1 LRELAQYLARGRRAW
16 RAAAELGAPPQ
27 SLARRALT
35 DPVHASYRPPMMQRL
50 QPPFRADHVGS
61 LIRPDAL
68 LAARQAAEQG
78 KLAPA
83 ELLRIQHD
91 AIRAVVR
98 MQEEIGLRLATDGEF
113 NRFSWQRDF
122 LLKIGNVKPMESK
135 LTVRFHSA
143 AGTRD
148 HTPPSLAVAGKLSRP
163 AGIFVD
169 DFKFLKS
176 ISTTTAKI
184 TIPSPTIVH
193 FRGGREAI
201 DAQAYPDL
209 DAFYDDLAKVYQA
222 EIADLAAAGC
232 RYLQIDEVN
241 LAYLCDPELRRQV
254 ANIGEDPDSLPQTY
268 AKLLN
273 AAVAGRPTDM
283 TVCMHLC
290 RGNFAGAWIADGGY
304 EPIAELLFNA
314 IDVDGYFLEY
324 DSPRAGSFAPLRF
337 LPKHKTAVLGLVTT
351 KSPQLESKD
360 ELKRRIDEAG
370 RYAPL
375 EQLALS
381 PQCGFSSGIGGQT
394 MTVED
399 EINKLK
405 LVVETAREVW
415 GNA

>member
-1 LRELAQYLARGRRAW
+1 MPER
-16 RAAAELGAPPQ
+16 
-27 SLARRALT
+27 T
-35 DPVHASYRPPMMQRL
+35 V
-50 QPPFRADHVGS
+50 PPFRADHVGS

-68 LAARQAAEQG
+68 IEARAAAERGEIAAAELARIQQAA
-78 KLAPA
+78 
-83 ELLRIQHD
+83 
-91 AIRAVVR
+91 IRDVVR
-98 MQEEIGLRLATDGEF
+98 LQQDIGLKVVTDGEY
-113 NRFSWQRDF
+113 NRNSWQRDF
-122 LLKIGNVKPMESK
+122 LLKIGNVKPMASQ

-163 AGIFVD
+163 IGIFVD
-169 DFKFLKS
+169 DFKFLASVAK
-176 ISTTTAKI
+176 AEPKI

-201 DAQAYPDL
+201 DEKAYPQM
-209 DAFYDDLAKVYQA
+209 DAFYDDLAQVYRD
-222 EIADLAAAGC
+222 EIRDLAAAGC

-254 ANIGEDPDSLPQTY
+254 ANIGEDPATLPKTY

-273 AAVAGRPTDM
+273 AAIAGKPDDM

-314 IDVDGYFLEY
+314 IGVDGYFLEY
-324 DSPRAGSFAPLRF
+324 DSARAGGFAPLRF
-337 LPKHKTAVLGLVTT
+337 LPKGKTAVLGLVTT
-351 KSPQLESKD
+351 KSPQLETKD
-360 ELKRRIDEAG
+360 ELKRRIDEAS
-370 RYAPL
+370 RYVPL

-394 MTVED
+394 MTVD
-399 EINKLK
+399 DQIRKLK
-405 LVVETAREVW
+405 LVVETANEVW
-415 GNA
+415 G

>member
-1 LRELAQYLARGRRAW
+1 MPER
-16 RAAAELGAPPQ
+16 
-27 SLARRALT
+27 T
-35 DPVHASYRPPMMQRL
+35 K
-50 QPPFRADHVGS
+50 PPFRADHVGS

-68 LAARQAAEQG
+68 INARQAAGQG
-78 KLAPA
+78 EMTAA
-83 ELLRIQHD
+83 ELTRIQHA
-91 AIRAVVR
+91 AIRDVVR
-98 MQEEIGLRLATDGEF
+98 MQEDIGLQLVTDGEY
-113 NRFSWQRDF
+113 NRQSWQRDF
-122 LLKIGNVKPMESK
+122 LLKIGNVKPMQSR

-148 HTPPSLAVAGKLSRP
+148 HTPPSLQVAGSLTRP

-169 DFKFLKS
+169 DFKFLVSVAKS
-176 ISTTTAKI
+176 MPKKATPKI

-201 DAQAYPDL
+201 DARAYPQM
-209 DAFYDDLAKVYQA
+209 DAFY
-222 EIADLAAAGC
+222 ADLARVYREEIHDLAQAGC

-254 ANIGEDPDSLPQTY
+254 SNIGEDPATLPQTY

-273 AAVAGRPTDM
+273 DSIAGRPADM

-290 RGNFAGAWIADGGY
+290 RGNFAGAWIAEGGY

-314 IDVDGYFLEY
+314 IGVDGYFLEY
-324 DSPRAGSFAPLRF
+324 DSERAGSFAPLRF
-337 LPKHKTAVLGLVTT
+337 LPKGKIAVLGLVTT
-351 KSPQLESKD
+351 KSPQLETKD
-360 ELKRRIDEAG
+360 ELKRRIDEAS

-381 PQCGFSSGIGGQT
+381 PQCGFSSGIGGNA
-394 MTVED
+394 MTVAD
-399 EINKLK
+399 EIKKLK

-415 GNA
+415 GEA

>member
-1 LRELAQYLARGRRAW
+1 MGSRFRGNDDEKSAMPERNK
-16 RAAAELGAPPQ
+16 
-27 SLARRALT
+27 
-35 DPVHASYRPPMMQRL
+35 
-50 QPPFRADHVGS
+50 PPFRADHVGS

-68 LAARQAAEQG
+68 IAARTAAEKG
-78 KLAPA
+78 EMPPA
-83 ELLRIQHD
+83 ELTRIQHD
-91 AIRAVVR
+91 AIRGVVR
-98 MQEEIGLRLATDGEF
+98 LQEEIGLKLATDGEY

-122 LLKIGNVKPMESK
+122 LLKIGNVKPMASK

-148 HTPPSLAVAGKLSRP
+148 HAPPSLQVAGKLSRP

-169 DFKFLKS
+169 DFKFLQTVAK
-176 ISTTTAKI
+176 AMPKI

-201 DAQAYPDL
+201 DAKAYPEM
-209 DAFYDDLAKVYQA
+209 DAFYDDLAQVYRD
-222 EIADLAAAGC
+222 EIRDLADAGC

-254 ANIGEDPDSLPQTY
+254 ANIGEDPATLPKTY

-273 AAVAGRPTDM
+273 AAIAGKPDDM

-290 RGNFAGAWIADGGY
+290 RGTFAGAWIADGGY

-314 IDVDGYFLEY
+314 IGVDGYFLEY
-324 DSPRAGSFAPLRF
+324 DSARAGGFEPLRF
-337 LPKHKTAVLGLVTT
+337 LPKGKIAVLGLVTT
-351 KSPQLESKD
+351 KSPHMETKD
-360 ELKRRIDEAG
+360 ELKRRIEEAS

-381 PQCGFSSGIGGQT
+381 PQCGFSSGIGGNA

-399 EINKLK
+399 EIKKLE
-405 LVVETAREVW
+405 LVVDTAREVW
-415 GNA
+415 GSS

>member
-1 LRELAQYLARGRRAW
+1 
-16 RAAAELGAPPQ
+16 
-27 SLARRALT
+27 
-35 DPVHASYRPPMMQRL
+35 MQDRTK
-50 QPPFRADHVGS
+50 PPFRADHVGS

-68 LAARQAAEQG
+68 IEARAAAEKG
-78 KLAPA
+78 EMAAA
-83 ELLRIQHD
+83 ELAHIQHGAVRD
-91 AIRAVVR
+91 VVR
-98 MQEEIGLRLATDGEF
+98 LQRDAGLRLATDGEY

-122 LLKIGNVKPMESK
+122 LLKIGNVKPLASK

-148 HTPPSLAVAGKLSRP
+148 HTPPSLQVAGKLSRP
-163 AGIFVD
+163 QDIFVD

-176 ISTTTAKI
+176 VTPAGVTAKI

-201 DAQAYPDL
+201 DARAYPQM
-209 DAFYDDLAKVYQA
+209 DAFYEDLAAVYRA

-254 ANIGEDPDSLPQTY
+254 SNIGEDPATLPKTY

-273 AAVAGRPTDM
+273 AAIAGKPADM

-304 EPIAELLFNA
+304 EPIAELLFNE
-314 IDVDGYFLEY
+314 IGVDGYFLEY
-324 DSPRAGSFAPLRF
+324 DSPRAGDFSPLRF
-337 LPKHKTAVLGLVTT
+337 LPKGKMAVLGLVTT
-351 KSPQLESKD
+351 KSPKMETKD
-360 ELKRRIDEAG
+360 ELKQRIEGAS
-370 RYAPL
+370 RYAPI

-381 PQCGFSSGIGGQT
+381 PQCGFSSGIGGQA
-394 MTVED
+394 MTVDD
-399 EINKLK
+399 EIRKLA

-415 GNA
+415 GTA